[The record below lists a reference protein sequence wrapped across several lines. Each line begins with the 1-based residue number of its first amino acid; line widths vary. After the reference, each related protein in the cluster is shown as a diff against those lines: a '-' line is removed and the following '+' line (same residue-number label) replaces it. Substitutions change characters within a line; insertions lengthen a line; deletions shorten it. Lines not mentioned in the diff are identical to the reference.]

1 MDSKTESEYEV
12 DSRDSRESDDSA
24 GPIDMSSFALPD
36 LEANDDDE
44 ESSESYKEDFW
55 FEDLVWPDPCGLFPA
70 RSGIKPAL
78 LTTKIDSTDV
88 DIELGSA
95 TRCQMSLVVKRRP
108 RPTELPWNVVV
119 INSDPPIIEE
129 DDVEEYLV
137 HDPLFVEFFNAFL
150 SLPSFPEPICFN
162 VETGGFEVVS
172 DDKQK
177 LAQQIK
183 EAVRSQHTM
192 SKKYEVTR
200 QHAFSDM
207 PVVPIEDN
215 DAPETVKIDTSFQVI
230 TLNKDQGIYWI
241 KSERLPIF
249 LESDF
254 YFHYRLA
261 KVISQVRIV
270 NDKGE
275 FVVMKIDFT
284 SRPKKKKKTVEVTP
298 PELEETIVKEMFV
311 SFGDVKGAAKEAWF
325 TQAKNELKTQPTYS
339 TLSLKPS
346 TIAPSVLSH
355 DVLEQKE
362 KSSVF
367 HSQYFGVYTPGLIG
381 PFDSEPPINDYT
393 DKMFSKEKPFTPRP
407 SDKIHSS
414 TAMLRKKI
422 CDAEEEMVPAGNV
435 LFVWPKQDHQTTDA
449 ESGIGEMDEKDDEF
463 EKRITAQPIIDQIYY
478 DGSWESG
485 GTGEIILRSVD
496 ELGSVIVGAVMK
508 KTIAEMLDIDE
519 KIVLADPAISSIY
532 PSMDLTCV
540 STDRLENLVVAKKHS
555 VPEMDFDIETL
566 KPLMV
571 GAADDKEPVHIKW
584 DKPMPKPAEEESDA
598 DSLLDSDEDFEE
610 RDIHFRRKKDKWHSL
625 TSLKGIMAFKKFLEG
640 THGEKYWELWIDI
653 DKGRLINT
661 EEEKQR
667 YILHMRDKYY
677 KKGSPFELSQEDKKK
692 LGLEN
697 LSSWCPKYL
706 FQVHAKVLEPLVLYW
721 APRYLLKHLLQTHP
735 EKYYLYNQMKSSLP
749 AKESDPFPHTQELLP
764 LRPKSCC
771 PRIRTGPGV
780 VEEEPEKNITSL
792 IKPKPDPFATTPLT
806 GNKRVYGEDTI
817 KRLMKTPTA
826 KYLGLKPQSKPK
838 QMRAASAKSIPCNV
852 ARSPSVLLTG
862 RKSIDKIEPSAGKL
876 TGVSGKNSEELINA
890 ESKMAALPSKSCTTG
905 DKVPCPSKPL
915 TAILGERSVTAGL
928 TLAPLKKPRDL
939 LSPMMKI
946 VDTHHKKSRLEGDK
960 GKQLYTFYRQ
970 DSQEASKVCPKPGEP
985 LQEDIHYA
993 EMTDCEFMGSERME
1007 FLLQALHHE
1016 QDSGRS
1022 FRKYIHKSERMDWI
1036 NHLDFWEKVQEYR
1049 KLFYKDKLDLHLIAK
1064 QAKLIFAQCI
1074 VEGAAQGIGVSESI
1088 ELSILDHLT
1097 PAYEDLFDE
1106 AEEFTLKA
1114 LFEAFQR
1121 YLNQDVKSYCKV
1133 ERAEIKRRLETKN
1146 NYILN
1151 LQKKGIL
1158 KERSLTP
1165 DDPMEGYKD
1174 PVYDDSVLQRI
1185 PSEFKHWTLDKLI
1198 HNRIELEHFRQHL
1211 KENFAEIDLKCWMDI
1226 EAWRRTP
1233 HDDAKSRDQR
1243 ARDIK
1248 KNYLNRKYFFGP
1260 SSPAGKEGQNR
1271 VMELG
1276 GGWGKFLEDKPHSS
1290 SILEAQKYVR
1300 QRLEN
1305 KHLPLFLLSKG
1316 FQSRNT
1322 AEDISEGTD
1331 DLLATRKRRAQAVLK
1346 LLESRWISST
1356 KEIYM
1361 FNKALLNP
1369 LTCQQF
1375 QKFVSLQGE
1384 HLENDILFWLEVEK
1398 YKHLHNTHTDEGL
1411 LQQKVSAIINCF
1423 IDSSIPPSLQI
1434 DIPQEMADKI
1444 LDHKHE
1450 KNPYL
1455 FREAQLAVFRI
1466 LLQYW
1471 QPFCDFRANMDSD
1484 TKVLKTLERHRLI
1497 ADYKEKIR
1505 REEIMTQREKERL
1518 QRIEM
1523 GIYSEEMDQK
1533 GEEEGEEK
1541 TDHVRFSYSAY
1552 LEEQE
1557 QWKRKL
1563 EAQFQLTGS
1572 WEDWVNYQ
1580 HALGNYDLENM
1591 KLVTV
1596 ADRGSQTIRCI
1607 PQYPNQPVEERP
1619 GYQDDP
1625 DVEPEAKEYD
1635 IEDYIMY
1642 RNYLNIEVPN
1652 IRKEFCRKTVFAQQ
1666 SAAEQQREK
1675 ERKKFERSKSKDLSR
1690 DLSLI
1695 NKDLNRTPSKNTD
1708 IKNRGSPISE
1718 TDLTKDY

>member
-1 MDSKTESEYEV
+1 MVRLLLLAFVFHSHVRARK
-12 DSRDSRESDDSA
+12 RA
-24 GPIDMSSFALPD
+24 
-36 LEANDDDE
+36 
-44 ESSESYKEDFW
+44 SYKEDFW
-55 FEDLVWPDPCGLFPA
+55 FEDLVWPDPSGVFPA
-70 RSGIKPAL
+70 RSGIKPAV
-78 LTTKIDSTDV
+78 LTSKIDSTDV

-108 RPTELPWNVVV
+108 RPSELPWNVVV
-119 INSDPPIIEE
+119 IKSDPPVIEE

-207 PVVPIEDN
+207 PVVPIEDSN
-215 DAPETVKIDTSFQVI
+215 APEAVKIDTSFQVI

-254 YFHYRLA
+254 YFQYRLA
-261 KVISQVRIV
+261 KVISQVRVV

-284 SRPKKKKKTVEVTP
+284 SRPKKKKKMVEVP
-298 PELEETIVKEMFV
+298 PPDLEETIVKEMFI

-325 TQAKNELKTQPTYS
+325 TQAKNELKTEPTY
-339 TLSLKPS
+339 TNLNVKPS
-346 TIAPSVLSH
+346 IGVAPPVAS
-355 DVLEQKE
+355 DANEQKD

-367 HSQYFGVYTPGLIG
+367 HSQYFGVYSPGLIG
-381 PFDSEPPINDYT
+381 PNDTDPPINDYT
-393 DKMFSKEKPFTPRP
+393 DKMFSKDKPFTPRP

-414 TAMLRKKI
+414 TAQLRQKMGE
-422 CDAEEEMVPAGNV
+422 AQEEMTPAGNV
-435 LFVWPKQDHQTTDA
+435 LFIWPKQDQQVTDT
-449 ESGIGEMDEKDDEF
+449 ESGIGEMDEKDEEF
-463 EKRITAQPIIDQIYY
+463 EKRITAQPIIDQIYH

-485 GTGEIILRSVD
+485 GTGEILLRSVD

-508 KTIAEMLDIDE
+508 RTIAKLLDIDE

-540 STDRLENLVVAKKHS
+540 STDRLENLVVAKKAS
-555 VPEMDFDIETL
+555 LPEMEFDIETI
-566 KPLMV
+566 KTTIDEFT
-571 GAADDKEPVHIKW
+571 DDKEPVHIKW
-584 DKPMPKPAEEESDA
+584 NKPMPKPAEEESDA

-625 TSLKGIMAFKKFLEG
+625 TSLKGIMAFKNFLEG

-721 APRYLLKHLLQTHP
+721 APRYLLKHLHQTHP

-749 AKESDPFPHTQELLP
+749 VKESDPFPHTQELLP

-780 VEEEPEKNITSL
+780 EEEKVETNLTTL
-792 IKPKPDPFATTPLT
+792 IKPQPDPYGTSPMV

-817 KRLMKTPTA
+817 KRLLKTPTA
-826 KYLGLKPQSKPK
+826 KYLGLKQPSKPK
-838 QMRAASAKSIPCNV
+838 QARATSAKAIPYSEHLN
-852 ARSPSVLLTG
+852 PSAHLSASFAN
-862 RKSIDKIEPSAGKL
+862 RKSLEKIEASLVKL
-876 TGVSGKNSEELINA
+876 PMVTSKESEEHIDA
-890 ESKMAALPSKSCTTG
+890 ENKMAALSSKIG
-905 DKVPCPSKPL
+905 IADKVPCPCKPL
-915 TAILGERSVTAGL
+915 DAILMERPATAGV
-928 TLAPLKKPRDL
+928 TLASLKKPKDL

-946 VDTHHKKSRLEGDK
+946 VDTHHKKSKIEAEK
-960 GKQLYTFYRQ
+960 GQPLYTFYRQ
-970 DSQEASKVCPKPGEP
+970 DSQEASKVCLKPGDP
-985 LQEDIHYA
+985 IQDDVNYA

-1022 FRKYIHKSERMDWI
+1022 FRKYIQKSERTDWI

-1074 VEGAAQGIGVSESI
+1074 VEGAPKGIGVSESI
-1088 ELSILDHLT
+1088 ELTILDHLT

-1106 AEEFTLKA
+1106 AEEYTLKV

-1133 ERAEIKRRLETKN
+1133 ERAEIKRKLETKN
-1146 NYILN
+1146 NYILS

-1174 PVYDDSVLQRI
+1174 PVYDDSILQRI
-1185 PSEFKHWTLDKLI
+1185 PPEFKHWTLDKLI

-1233 HDDAKSRDQR
+1233 HDDAKTRDQR

-1248 KNYLNRKYFFGP
+1248 KNYLNKKYFFGP

-1290 SILEAQKYVR
+1290 SILESQKYVR

-1316 FQSRNT
+1316 FQSRNIV
-1322 AEDISEGTD
+1322 EDVSEASD
-1331 DLLATRKRRAQAVLK
+1331 DMITTRKRRAQAVLK
-1346 LLESRWISST
+1346 LLESRWISSI
-1356 KEIYM
+1356 KEIFM
-1361 FNKALLNP
+1361 FTKALQNP

-1375 QKFVSLQGE
+1375 QKFVSLQGD
-1384 HLENDILFWLEVEK
+1384 HLENDILFWLEVQK
-1398 YKHLHNTHTDEGL
+1398 YKSLHHAHTDEVM
-1411 LQQKVSAIINCF
+1411 LQQKVAAIINCF

-1434 DIPQEMADKI
+1434 DIPQDMADKI
-1444 LDHKHE
+1444 LEHKHE
-1450 KNPYL
+1450 KSPYL

-1484 TKVLKTLERHRLI
+1484 TKALKTLDRHRLI
-1497 ADYKEKIR
+1497 ADYKDKLR
-1505 REEIMTQREKERL
+1505 REEVMTQREKERL

-1523 GIYSEEMDQK
+1523 GLYSADDTDDRGEDD
-1533 GEEEGEEK
+1533 GEERA
-1541 TDHVRFSYSAY
+1541 DHTKFSYSAY

-1563 EAQFQLTGS
+1563 EEQFQMTGS

-1596 ADRGSQTIRCI
+1596 ADRSSQTIRCI
-1607 PQYPNQPVEERP
+1607 PQYQGQPIEERP
-1619 GYQDDP
+1619 GFQDDP
-1625 DVEPEAKEYD
+1625 DVEPEAREYD

-1675 ERKKFERSKSKDLSR
+1675 ERKKFERARKTGDKSSTDGNESLVSISQYFLNALEQKDDQSF
-1690 DLSLI
+1690 
-1695 NKDLNRTPSKNTD
+1695 K
-1708 IKNRGSPISE
+1708 ISE
-1718 TDLTKDY
+1718 NVKAKEQ